1 MSNQKILNLIGLA
14 TRARKVTLGQD
25 AVFAK
30 LPHENHKILF
40 LASDAGNNT
49 KKKVHNKANTY
60 NAILVERFNSDELSK
75 AVGKTNRRIVLVTD
89 RGFISKMKEYL
100 DS

>member
-1 MSNQKILNLIGLA
+1 MNNQKILNLIGLA
-14 TRARKVTLGQD
+14 ARARKITVGQD

-30 LPHENHKILF
+30 LPHENFKMVF

-60 NAILVERFNSDELSK
+60 NAILVDRFNSDELSK
-75 AVGKTNRRIVLVTD
+75 AVGKVNRRIVLVTD
-89 RGFISKMKEYL
+89 RGFISKIKEYL